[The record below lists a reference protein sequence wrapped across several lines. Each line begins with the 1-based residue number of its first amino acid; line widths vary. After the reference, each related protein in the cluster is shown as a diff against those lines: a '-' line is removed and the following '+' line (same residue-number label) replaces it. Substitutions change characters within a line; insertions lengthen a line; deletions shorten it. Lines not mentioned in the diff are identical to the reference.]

1 MEEKILEIVTQ
12 NAVMLGRLSEK
23 VDRNAELIAQ
33 NTLEIAKNREAIEEN
48 RKEIAKNR
56 KAIEENKKAIEE
68 NRKEIAKNREII
80 ENHENRIDSIEKYL
94 IIIEDAVTNRI
105 PALFDKTSWQDDRFD
120 RDEGRIKKLEE
131 VTEYHSLRITSLE
144 MKVEENS

>member
-33 NTLEIAKNREAIEEN
+33 NTIEIAKNREAIEEN
-48 RKEIAKNR
+48 R
-56 KAIEENKKAIEE
+56 KAIEE

-94 IIIEDAVTNRI
+94 IVIEDAVTNKI

-131 VTEYHSLRITSLE
+131 VTEYHSLRIASLE
-144 MKVEENS
+144 MKVEEKS

>member
-33 NTLEIAKNREAIEEN
+33 NTLEIAKNREV
-48 RKEIAKNR
+48 
-56 KAIEENKKAIEE
+56 IEE

-94 IIIEDAVTNRI
+94 IVIEDAVTNKI

-144 MKVEENS
+144 MKVEENSWRISQNNTL

>member
-33 NTLEIAKNREAIEEN
+33 NTLEIAKNREV
-48 RKEIAKNR
+48 
-56 KAIEENKKAIEE
+56 IEE

-94 IIIEDAVTNRI
+94 IIIEDAVTNKI

-131 VTEYHSLRITSLE
+131 VTEYHSLRIASLE

>member
-33 NTLEIAKNREAIEEN
+33 NTLEIAKNREV
-48 RKEIAKNR
+48 
-56 KAIEENKKAIEE
+56 IEE

-144 MKVEENS
+144 DESRRKFLTYFTK

>member
-33 NTLEIAKNREAIEEN
+33 NTI
-48 RKEIAKNR
+48 
-56 KAIEENKKAIEE
+56 
-68 NRKEIAKNREII
+68 EIAKNREII

-94 IIIEDAVTNRI
+94 IVIEDAVTNKI
-105 PALFDKTSWQDDRFD
+105 PALFDKTSWQD
-120 RDEGRIKKLEE
+120 E
-131 VTEYHSLRITSLE
+131 
-144 MKVEENS
+144 

>member
-33 NTLEIAKNREAIEEN
+33 NTLEIAKNREVIE
-48 RKEIAKNR
+48 K
-56 KAIEENKKAIEE
+56 

>member
-1 MEEKILEIVTQ
+1 MKEEMEEKILEIVTQ

-33 NTLEIAKNREAIEEN
+33 NTLEIAKNREV
-48 RKEIAKNR
+48 
-56 KAIEENKKAIEE
+56 IEE

>member
-33 NTLEIAKNREAIEEN
+33 NTLEIAKNREV
-48 RKEIAKNR
+48 
-56 KAIEENKKAIEE
+56 IEE

>member
-33 NTLEIAKNREAIEEN
+33 NTIEIAKNREAIEEN
-48 RKEIAKNR
+48 R
-56 KAIEENKKAIEE
+56 KAIEE

-94 IIIEDAVTNRI
+94 IVIEDAVTNKI

-120 RDEGRIKKLEE
+120 RDEGIIKKLEE
-131 VTEYHSLRITSLE
+131 VTEYHSLRIASLE

>member
-12 NAVMLGRLSEK
+12 NAVMLGSLSEK

-33 NTLEIAKNREAIEEN
+33 NTLEIAKNREV
-48 RKEIAKNR
+48 
-56 KAIEENKKAIEE
+56 IEE